1 MDKEHLSLE
10 ELDFDDPVDS
20 SHLDECE
27 DCRKRLEV
35 FRFLGFQVRS
45 APRMEAPPFFAQRV
59 TRLAQEAKMPF
70 SLLLGRAARQMV
82 PVFTALILATGLWLY
97 QLPNG
102 ESAAYYSELL
112 FEQSLQHDVSL
123 ESVLNAL
130 AETTEGGGPFE
141 EPE

>member
-1 MDKEHLSLE
+1 
-10 ELDFDDPVDS
+10 
-20 SHLDECE
+20 
-27 DCRKRLEV
+27 
-35 FRFLGFQVRS
+35 
-45 APRMEAPPFFAQRV
+45 MEAPPFFAQRV
-59 TRLAQEAKMPF
+59 ARLVQEAKTPF

-102 ESAAYYSELL
+102 ESAAYYSDLL
-112 FEQSLQHDVSL
+112 FEQSLQNDVSL

-130 AETTEGGGPFE
+130 AETPKEGLPFE

>member
-10 ELDFDDPVDS
+10 ELDFEDPVDQ

-35 FRFLGFQVRS
+35 FRFLGFQVKS

-59 TRLAQEAKMPF
+59 ARLAQEARTPF
-70 SLLLGRAARQMV
+70 SLLLGRAARHMV
-82 PVFTALILATGLWLY
+82 PVFTALILATCLWLY

-102 ESAAYYSELL
+102 ESAAYSSELL
-112 FEQSLQHDVSL
+112 FEQSQQLDVSL

-130 AETTEGGGPFE
+130 ADTAEEGLPLE
-141 EPE
+141 KPE

>member
-10 ELDFDDPVDS
+10 ELDFDDPVDP

-27 DCRKRLEV
+27 DCRKRLNV
-35 FRFLGFQVRS
+35 FRFLGFQVKS
-45 APRMEAPPFFAQRV
+45 VPRMEAPPFFAQRV
-59 TRLAQEAKMPF
+59 ARLAQEAKTPF

-112 FEQSLQHDVSL
+112 FEQSLQNDVSL

-130 AETTEGGGPFE
+130 AETPEEGLPFE